1 MNFGIKDKR
10 KPEISIIPVINV
22 VFLLIIFFLLTGNME
37 KQDVL
42 PINAP
47 ISQNGK
53 SLPSSQVEI
62 LVSTNELIYNLE
74 LISEENLLSLVQEAV
89 KKNPNLEITLKADAE
104 LDSRKLLNILKIL
117 KHSGAK
123 NLYLVTASAK

>member
-1 MNFGIKDKR
+1 M
-10 KPEISIIPVINV
+10 
-22 VFLLIIFFLLTGNME
+22 
-37 KQDVL
+37 
-42 PINAP
+42 
-47 ISQNGK
+47 
-53 SLPSSQVEI
+53 PSSQVEI
-62 LVSTNELIYNLE
+62 LVSESELIYNLE
-74 LISEENLLSLVQEAV
+74 LISEENLLPLVQEAL